1 MLLIT
6 GALLAGCG
14 ELTVEDPRGTV
25 AVKPGQEFVLDFPTN
40 PSVGYD
46 WRLDSQLGPG
56 GPVGYLSYGN
66 EPEDGHHRRRR
77 AQELPLR
84 GPAAGRE
91 RAALHP
97 PISREAGSPAG
108 CARGRAVVSS
118 RSSASISVLSSKT
131 SVQTYRRRSSPRA

>member
-56 GPVGYLSYGN
+56 GPVGYLSYAT
-66 EPEDGHHRRRR
+66 E
-77 AQELPLR
+77 
-84 GPAAGRE
+84 PAARGE
-91 RAALHP
+91 RAALHAAV
-97 PISREAGSPAG
+97 SREAGSP
-108 CARGRAVVSS
+108 RAVRVIV
-118 RSSASISVLSSKT
+118 R
-131 SVQTYRRRSSPRA
+131 